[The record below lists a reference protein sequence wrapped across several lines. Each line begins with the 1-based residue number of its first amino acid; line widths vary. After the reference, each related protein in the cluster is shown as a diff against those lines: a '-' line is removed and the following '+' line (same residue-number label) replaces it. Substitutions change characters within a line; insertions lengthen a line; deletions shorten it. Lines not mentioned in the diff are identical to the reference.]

1 MAWDYG
7 IVIRMVRLMGLE
19 GCLEN
24 RNAEDDIPF
33 VLLSDELLH
42 NRRP

>member
-7 IVIRMVRLMGLE
+7 IVIRMVRLKGLE
-19 GCLEN
+19 ECLNN

-42 NRRP
+42 DCCP